1 MNRSRLGVVSLAAT
15 LALLCGTGW
24 VVLTAPSVPY
34 NVRELTEGRPPFL
47 TALMLALLLL
57 LTLGAPAWVTSSR
70 LRGKD
75 ASFRTALL
83 FLLAQ
88 GTLAWVL
95 LRPSVPLE
103 AIHDIVGFPVLG
115 GSAEAET
122 AGRFLALY
130 AGAATVILAAAAAWI
145 AWEDRDSG
153 PLAAWAPV
161 AAVALPVSYAVVV
174 PFAATDNL
182 TELMRGGGGV
192 LPAAAISGALAALAI
207 AGSGFSRLL
216 AGRSA
221 NPVAAVGICLAAFPA
236 GYVLLQLGMEPHVE
250 KYGQTFSAMQFLLS
264 RDREH
269 LASGAALRL
278 RYALAFAAC
287 AMAIAVAQHAAWV
300 ASRAPR
306 RESASKA

>member
-1 MNRSRLGVVSLAAT
+1 MSRSRFGVVSLAAT
-15 LALLCGTGW
+15 LALLCGAGW
-24 VVLTAPSVPY
+24 VALTAPGVPY
-34 NVRELTEGRPPFL
+34 NVRELAEGRPPFL
-47 TALMLALLLL
+47 TAFMLSLLLL
-57 LTLGAPAWVTSSR
+57 LTLGAPAWVAAAW
-70 LRGKD
+70 LRRKG
-75 ASFRTALL
+75 ASFRTTLL

-88 GTLAWVL
+88 GTVAWVL

-103 AIHDIVGFPVLG
+103 AIHDIVGYPVLG

-153 PLAAWAPV
+153 PLAKWAPV
-161 AAVALPVSYAVVV
+161 AAITLPVSYAVVV

-192 LPAAAISGALAALAI
+192 LPAAAISGALAALAV

-216 AGRSA
+216 AGRST
-221 NPVAAVGICLAAFPA
+221 NPVLAIGICLAAFPA
-236 GYVLLQLGMEPHVE
+236 GYALLQLGMEPHVE

-269 LASGAALRL
+269 LATGAALQL

-287 AMAIAVAQHAAWV
+287 ALAIALTQHAAWV
-300 ASRAPR
+300 ASGPPR
-306 RESASKA
+306 REIAPRP